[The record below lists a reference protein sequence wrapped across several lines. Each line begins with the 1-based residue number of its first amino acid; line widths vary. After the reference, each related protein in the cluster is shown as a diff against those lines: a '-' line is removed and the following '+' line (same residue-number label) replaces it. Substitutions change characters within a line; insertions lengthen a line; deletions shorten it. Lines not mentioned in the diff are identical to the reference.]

1 MNIDEDFGDGFIDF
15 CHYLMIMCY
24 VLSWTFMC
32 RYLYKL
38 IYNLLPNVGLINENK
53 LIKLV
58 KWIVEV
64 FFDICIEN
72 VGLTV

>member
-1 MNIDEDFGDGFIDF
+1 
-15 CHYLMIMCY
+15 
-24 VLSWTFMC
+24 MC